1 MATALTAQ
9 DLMNP
14 EVITVRDQMTVR
26 ELASFLTD
34 QEISGAPVEDENGSL
49 IGVVSVTD
57 IVRAASSGGDRLMN
71 GHDRE
76 AHFYTRGWEEEIS
89 ADELESLHLE
99 NDELLVGEIMTPSV
113 FAVEADAPINTV
125 AQSMMDSH
133 LHRLLVVRGEKV
145 VGIVST
151 SDMLALL
158 AEAE

>member
-1 MATALTAQ
+1 MAIALTAQ

-34 QEISGAPVEDENGSL
+34 QEISGAPVEDETGSL

-89 ADELESLHLE
+89 ADELETLHLE
-99 NDELLVGEIMTPSV
+99 DDELLVREIMTPSV
-113 FAVEADAPINTV
+113 FAVEADAPVNTV

-133 LHRLLVVRGEKV
+133 LHRLLVVRGGKV